1 MAENFPLKISGYQK
15 RAVKKIYNNVY
26 KTRAVTAADVISE
39 KYISEMKP
47 MK

>member
-1 MAENFPLKISGYQK
+1 MAANFPLKISGYQK
-15 RAVKKIYNNVY
+15 RAVKKENNNVY

-39 KYISEMKP
+39 EISKMKP